1 MNTDIQ
7 NKIKDGIRLL
17 YRGSLLLLVLFL
29 ICGSLYAG
37 FDPLDGMIAENITVG
52 GISIGGMSMEQAYR
66 TLRSASESILEHTE
80 LTVEFPEEPCF
91 LSPADTKV
99 SMRCG
104 SAVWDAWKVGRFG
117 KQDSAIALLP
127 YLKLDEAYIRN
138 VISEYA
144 KTHGTEVIATFD
156 TSHIDCTPMGDIVS
170 TVTTLIQGSP
180 DINFLFRH
188 TVSGET
194 VAELDMR
201 EVRQILG
208 EDVPPNTPEVI
219 QWIAE
224 YLREQYRNQN
234 NNS

>member
-1 MNTDIQ
+1 MKELSLNVLDIAMNSVKAKADRIE
-7 NKIKDGIRLL
+7 ILL
-17 YRGSLLLLVLFL
+17 
-29 ICGSLYAG
+29 
-37 FDPLDGMIAENITVG
+37 DENE
-52 GISIGGMSMEQAYR
+52 SM
-66 TLRSASESILEHTE
+66 LK
-80 LTVEFPEEPCF
+80 LTVADNGCGMKPEFLKSVVDPFC
-91 LSPADTKV
+91 TT
-99 SMRCG
+99 RTTR
-104 SAVWDAWKVGRFG
+104 KVGMG
-117 KQDSAIALLP
+117 IPL
-127 YLKLDEAYIRN
+127 LKLAAEQTGGSVTITSRHE
-138 VISEYA
+138 SEYA